1 MNTRRKL
8 LVALGAGALAAPFG
22 SLAQQPDKVWRVGY
36 LTPRSRPASLDA
48 DTFGAFARGLRDFG
62 YVEGKN
68 LVIEWRFAD
77 GDNARLPGFV
87 ADFLR
92 LKVDVIVAGGA
103 PATRAA
109 QQATATIP
117 IVMSN
122 VGDPVGLG
130 LVESLSRPGKNT
142 TGGSSLAGD
151 ISNKLL
157 EFLRA
162 AVPRLSRVAVL
173 LNPSSPFAS
182 LALKQIQAA
191 AKPAGISVSAFEA
204 SSASQIDAAFAAIAR
219 SRPGALIVAADF
231 YFPGRAGQIT
241 ELAAKHRVPAIYAGN
256 LFVEAGGLMSYG
268 ENYAVGARRVAVY
281 VDKILKGAKPADLP
295 VEQASQLE
303 LVINRKTAK
312 ALVLTLPQEL
322 LLRAAEVIE

>member
-1 MNTRRKL
+1 MNNRRKIL
-8 LVALGAGALAAPFG
+8 IALGASALPASFAVF
-22 SLAQQPDKVWRVGY
+22 AQQQGKVWRVGIV
-36 LTPRSRPASLDA
+36 TPRSRPASLDV
-48 DTFGAFARGLRDFG
+48 DTFGAFVRELRDLG

-87 ADFLR
+87 ADFLQ
-92 LKVDVIVAGGA
+92 LKVDIIVTMGG

-117 IVMSN
+117 IVMLS

-130 LVESLSRPGKNT
+130 LVDSLSRPGKNT
-142 TGGSSLAGD
+142 TGVSNLAGD
-151 ISNKLL
+151 VSNKFL

-162 AVPRLSRVAVL
+162 VVPKLSRVAVL
-173 LNPSSPFAS
+173 LNPSSPFAA
-182 LALKQIQAA
+182 LALQQIQAA
-191 AKPAGISVSAFEA
+191 AKPAGISISVFEA
-204 SSASQIDAAFAAIAR
+204 TSASQIDAAFAAIAR
-219 SRPGALIVAADF
+219 SHPGALIVAADV
-231 YFPGRAGQIT
+231 YFPSRARQIT
-241 ELAAKHRVPAIYAGN
+241 ELAAKNRIPAIYSGG
-256 LFVEAGGLMSYG
+256 LFVEAGGLMGYG
-268 ENYAVGARRVAVY
+268 ENYGVTARRAVTY

-312 ALVLTLPQEL
+312 ALGLTLPQEL
-322 LLRAAEVIE
+322 LLRANTVIE